1 MSVTPPPPPD
11 LPLNGLR
18 AVEAAARRGGFAAA
32 AADLGVTA
40 GAIAAH
46 VKGIEAQLGA
56 ALFVRDARGVRL
68 TEVGARCLPS
78 LTAAFDALGAAGH
91 VLRSEAAPM
100 RLSLACLP
108 AIAHLWVQPR
118 LTDLTT
124 ALPGLSVSITALE
137 MPPATKRHGFDVTLF
152 YGAGHDWLVPVQA
165 PGANDGPCL
174 ADAVWS
180 GDWTIWRAGADGALL
195 DRPTGPVH
203 SLYALA
209 IEDALTGRGVAMG
222 RLSLVARLLAE
233 GRLIEA
239 GPRVAL
245 NRGLVAR
252 AVHSG
257 RTARAVAGW
266 ITAALG
272 AGPPKSDTP

>member
-1 MSVTPPPPPD
+1 MPVAPPPPSD

-18 AVEAAARRGGFAAA
+18 AVEAAARLGGFAAA
-32 AADLGVTA
+32 AADLGVTP
-40 GAIAAH
+40 GAVAAH
-46 VKGIEAQLGA
+46 VKGIEALLGA
-56 ALFVRDARGVRL
+56 PLFIRDARGVRL

-108 AIAHLWVQPR
+108 AIAQLWVQPR
-118 LTDLTT
+118 QD
-124 ALPGLSVSITALE
+124 ALLAAFPGLSLSITALE
-137 MPPATKRHGFDVTLF
+137 QPPATKRHGFDVTLF
-152 YGAGHDWLVPVQA
+152 FGPGQDWLMPVAA
-165 PGANDGPCL
+165 PGRVEGPCL

-180 GDWTIWRAGADGALL
+180 GDWTTWRAGAGPAFQ

-209 IEDALTGRGVAMG
+209 IEDALAGRGVAMG
-222 RLSLVARLLAE
+222 RLSLVAGLLSQ
-233 GRLIEA
+233 GRLVEV
-239 GPRVAL
+239 GPRVAFDQMMI
-245 NRGLVAR
+245 AR
-252 AVHSG
+252 AVHPG

-266 ITAALG
+266 LQREL
-272 AGPPKSDTP
+272 S